1 VASCLMARLPSKTG
15 SSLVLERLQLPFS
28 NLVEQCLSPQAF
40 VVPLL
45 QLGEMNELCLKP
57 AAVEVQRVIAVEML
71 VVRDSDVCC
80 RIRYQ

>member
-1 VASCLMARLPSKTG
+1 
-15 SSLVLERLQLPFS
+15 
-28 NLVEQCLSPQAF
+28 LSPQAF